1 MTHGEVPASG
11 GFVGGME
18 AAEDEIAE
26 GTVLDSSIGYLAA
39 ILKNVSQ
46 MAPSVRT
53 PI

>member
-1 MTHGEVPASG
+1 MSDTQATMMTTAS
-11 GFVGGME
+11 
-18 AAEDEIAE
+18 
-26 GTVLDSSIGYLAA
+26 TAA